1 MHITQQIWLK
11 ENIPPP
17 QKKTQNQTVYFLGII
32 HYYDYK

>member
-11 ENIPPP
+11 ENIP
-17 QKKTQNQTVYFLGII
+17 QKKKTQNQTAYFLGII